1 MNLNDTTDNTQIN
14 ERDVTQMEIQ
24 EGAVIAPHAKKQ
36 RRGVRWMASSA
47 VVGLA
52 ALAVP
57 MPGGS
62 VAQATSVPAGAG
74 VQCTNTT
81 AGSAA
86 GTSNFLLVAEQ
97 GYISTPDGN
106 SIAMWS
112 YRNANGGFQYP
123 GPVLCVAEGDVV
135 SVTLENHLPGAN
147 NTSIDFLGQEGVTAD
162 GAPLQPEFS
171 GLALTSRIQSAA
183 VGTSVTY
190 SFTAS
195 NAGTYTY
202 QSATNAELQR
212 QMGLA
217 GIMIVRPASPLQV
230 YGGAFGGLTKYTA
243 TREFVHMLSEIDP
256 DLHLA
261 VENGATSYDMTK
273 YRARYFM
280 INGRSFPDTLA
291 PAGAPW
297 LPSQPYDSLVRVLPN
312 DIALVRYANFSND
325 IYPFHPH
332 GNHETSLG
340 QDGRQLVNAAG
351 QSLGLEKFATV
362 VVPGGTI
369 ESTFTWNDVDYHSE
383 ANLATLPQIGNRTDG
398 GFWSGSPLL
407 GGPVGGLKPGEVT
420 ENQCGEFYHVAHS
433 HALFQA
439 TNYGA
444 SGGGML
450 TLVRIDAPGHVC

>member
-1 MNLNDTTDNTQIN
+1 MNLDNSTDNTQFN
-14 ERDVTQMEIQ
+14 ERDVTQMDNN
-24 EGAVIAPHAKKQ
+24 EGAVIASQAKKQ
-36 RRGVRWMASSA
+36 RRGVRWIASTA
-47 VVGLA
+47 VVGFA

-57 MPGGS
+57 MPGSS

-74 VQCTNTT
+74 VQCTTT
-81 AGSAA
+81 AAGSAA

-123 GPVLCVAEGDVV
+123 GPVMCVNEGDVV
-135 SVTLENHLPGAN
+135 TVTLENHLGV
-147 NTSIDFLGQEGVTAD
+147 NTSIDFLGEEGVTAD
-162 GAPLQPEFS
+162 GAPIQPEFS
-171 GLALTSRIQSAA
+171 GLALVSRIQSAA
-183 VGTSVTY
+183 AGSSITY

-202 QSATNAELQR
+202 QSGTDAELQR

-217 GIMIVRPASPLQV
+217 GVMIVRPATANQV
-230 YGGAFGGLTKYTA
+230 YGGANGGLTKYTPG
-243 TREFVHMLSEIDP
+243 REFVHMLSEIDP

-261 VENGATSYDMTK
+261 VENGATTYDMTK

-291 PAGAPW
+291 PAGAAW
-297 LPSQPYDSLVRVLPN
+297 LPNQPYDSLVRVKPE
-312 DIALVRYANFSND
+312 DIAVVRYANFSND
-325 IYPFHPH
+325 VYPFHPH

-340 QDGRQLVNAAG
+340 QDGRQLVDPVTG
-351 QSLGLEKFATV
+351 KSLGLEKFATV
-362 VVPGGTI
+362 VVPGGTV
-369 ESTFTWNDVDYHSE
+369 EATFTWNDVDYKSE
-383 ANLATLPQIGNRTDG
+383 ANLAKLPQIGNRTDG

-407 GGPVGGLKPGEVT
+407 GGPVGLGKPGEVT

-450 TLVRIDAPGHVC
+450 TLVRIDAPNATC